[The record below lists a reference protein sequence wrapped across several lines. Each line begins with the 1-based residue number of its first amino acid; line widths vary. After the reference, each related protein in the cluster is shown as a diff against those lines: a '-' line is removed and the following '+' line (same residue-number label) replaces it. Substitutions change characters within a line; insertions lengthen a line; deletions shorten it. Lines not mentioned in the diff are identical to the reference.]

1 MPVAE
6 KKVGGGQSQKFPKK
20 KGQSKNVKK
29 EIYLCPKCHKTFDEL
44 YIRHHKN
51 RCKKGYWLENTI
63 FFPTKLNIVKI

>member
-6 KKVGGGQSQKFPKK
+6 KKVGGGQSQKFPAKK
-20 KGQSKNVKK
+20 KSQSKNVKK

-63 FFPTKLNIVKI
+63 FFYKAPFC